1 MSISS
6 EITRISG
13 NVSDAL
19 TAIGAKGVT
28 VPSGSN
34 SDDLADLIAQISGG
48 GDSGYTLTT
57 IVPQQTITP
66 ASSDGTYKAD
76 LSYLVNLEEGA
87 DYIVTINGAEYWTT
101 CVLMWGTNYLL
112 GDINHFW
119 SSDEQPYP
127 FGIINENNAMTIA
140 TSSGSAR
147 TVKVE
152 KIELTGSGGG
162 GGSGSATLT
171 TKTITLNGSYS
182 AQTDNA
188 DGYSAVTVNVQN
200 GASMTEV
207 QNTYGTELVIT
218 SAQSA
223 APSATRHTLYFEYE
237 DESTEMEYAY
247 YDDAFIGTAITATT
261 PTTRDNKTVTSAQLD
276 GVEWYS
282 YTPTPSGNWT
292 TIYDGSITVS
302 NREFSLTS
310 ITDTFTLNDVWR
322 VTLDGTAY
330 TFTVQHADSYDTNY
344 IGNIAIVADWASSGD
359 PIVCYNIAGYIMGN
373 TYLADG
379 SHTLK
384 LERQVSS

>member
-1 MSISS
+1 MSN
-6 EITRISG
+6 IT
-13 NVSDAL
+13 L
-19 TAIGAKGVT
+19 WGAVYDT
-28 VPSGSN
+28 DYV
-34 SDDLADLIAQISGG
+34 DLPKSGG
-48 GDSGYTLTT
+48 GLARFS
-57 IVPQQTITP
+57 
-66 ASSDGTYKAD
+66 
-76 LSYLVNLEEGA
+76 EGEPS
-87 DYIVTINGAEYWTT
+87 V
-101 CVLMWGTNYLL
+101 
-112 GDINHFW
+112 
-119 SSDEQPYP
+119 
-127 FGIINENNAMTIA
+127 
-140 TSSGSAR
+140 
-147 TVKVE
+147 
-152 KIELTGSGGG
+152 
-162 GGSGSATLT
+162 LT

-237 DESTEMEYAY
+237 DESTETEYAY
-247 YDDAFIGTAITATT
+247 YDDAFIGSAITATT
-261 PTTRDNKTVTSAQLD
+261 PTTHNSKTVTSAQLD

-282 YTPTPSGNWT
+282 YTPTPGPTPGGNWT

-302 NREFSLTS
+302 GREFSLTS

-344 IGNIAIVADWASSGD
+344 IGNITIVSGWESSGD

-379 SHTLK
+379 THTLK
-384 LERQVSS
+384 LERQVSA

>member
-1 MSISS
+1 MSIST

-28 VPSGSN
+28 VPTGSN
-34 SDDLADLIAQISGG
+34 SNDLADLIAEIT
-48 GDSGYTLTT
+48 GD
-57 IVPQQTITP
+57 
-66 ASSDGTYKAD
+66 
-76 LSYLVNLEEGA
+76 
-87 DYIVTINGAEYWTT
+87 
-101 CVLMWGTNYLL
+101 
-112 GDINHFW
+112 
-119 SSDEQPYP
+119 
-127 FGIINENNAMTIA
+127 
-140 TSSGSAR
+140 
-147 TVKVE
+147 
-152 KIELTGSGGG
+152 
-162 GGSGSATLT
+162 LT

-182 AQTDNA
+182 AEDDSA
-188 DGYSAVTVNVQN
+188 DGYSEVTVNVQG

-207 QNTYGTELVIT
+207 ANTYGTELVIT
-218 SAQSA
+218 SAPGS

-237 DESTEMEYAY
+237 DETTETVYAY
-247 YDDAFIGTAITATT
+247 YDDALISPAITATA
-261 PTTRDNKTVTSAQLD
+261 PTTHNNKTVTSAQLD

-282 YTPTPSGNWT
+282 YTPTPTPSGDWT
-292 TIYDGSITVS
+292 TIFDGSITVS

-344 IGNIAIVADWASSGD
+344 IGNIAIIADWASSGD

>member
-57 IVPQQTITP
+57 VVPQQTITP

-87 DYIVTINGAEYWTT
+87 DYIVTINGAEYWIT

-152 KIELTGSGGG
+152 KIELTGSGSG

-171 TKTITLNGSYS
+171 TKTITTNGTYNASDDS
-182 AQTDNA
+182 A
-188 DGYSAVTVNVQN
+188 DGYSSVTVNVPTPA
-200 GASMTEV
+200 GASM
-207 QNTYGTELVIT
+207 NTQV
-218 SAQSA
+218 AQ
-223 APSATRHTLYFEYE
+223 
-237 DESTEMEYAY
+237 
-247 YDDAFIGTAITATT
+247 G
-261 PTTRDNKTVTSAQLD
+261 TTRRNNTAL
-276 GVEWYS
+276 
-282 YTPTPSGNWT
+282 
-292 TIYDGSITVS
+292 GSIT
-302 NREFSLTS
+302 SLTCE
-310 ITDTFTLNDVWR
+310 TAGTYDVYWTCAR
-322 VTLDGTAY
+322 SSTSGTWGSQLYINGTAY
-330 TFTVQHADSYDTNY
+330 GSENTTWTNNVQNNHLTGVTIPANATVAVYGRSRSGYY
-344 IGNIAIVADWASSGD
+344 IYAPQLTIQQTA
-359 PIVCYNIAGYIMGN
+359 
-373 TYLADG
+373 
-379 SHTLK
+379 
-384 LERQVSS
+384 